1 MSRSTK
7 GNFDLSGWN
16 LALHT
21 LDAWMKH
28 DLSCAVRYTFWLMRT
43 AKWGEDTAISADK
56 RLVLDNIGLNE
67 ASEQIFFHLLN
78 LEKSGTTQHV
88 FVRKP
93 IRTIRIN
100 PLEFAPFFIR
110 I

>member
-1 MSRSTK
+1 MRIDIEFRVGLSDALAVTRHE
-7 GNFDLSGWN
+7 GPRVFDN
-16 LALHT
+16 
-21 LDAWMKH
+21 
-28 DLSCAVRYTFWLMRT
+28 
-43 AKWGEDTAISADK
+43 
-56 RLVLDNIGLNE
+56 LDNIGLNE